1 MPGCASMLQRTKK
14 PDMLVKK
21 YSNRRLYDTESSR
34 YITLEELAERIRGGA
49 DVRIV
54 DAKSGADLTQATLVQ
69 LILEGPSAR
78 GLPTPLL
85 VQLVRMGDD
94 AAGEFFGKYLS
105 MAMEWYLAARFGIQ
119 QAAPMLPFGNLPMQ
133 ATNALFRMFGG
144 GGFGAP
150 APAPAPPAPPRA
162 TAPPQEPDDRDDVA
176 ALRRELEE
184 LKRQVDGQAAR
195 PARRR

>member
-1 MPGCASMLQRTKK
+1 MLRRTKTAV
-14 PDMLVKK
+14 MLVKK

-34 YITLEELAERIRGGA
+34 YITLEELAARIRDGA

-54 DAKSGADLTQATLVQ
+54 DAKTGADLTQATLVQ

-133 ATNALFRMFGG
+133 ATNALFRMLGG
-144 GGFGAP
+144 GGFSAP
-150 APAPAPPAPPRA
+150 PPAPPPPPRA
-162 TAPPQEPDDRDDVA
+162 AAPRDEPDDRDDVA

-184 LKRQVDGQAAR
+184 LKRQVDGQSTR
-195 PARRR
+195 PTRRR

>member
-1 MPGCASMLQRTKK
+1 
-14 PDMLVKK
+14 MLVKK

-34 YITLEELAERIRGGA
+34 YITLEELADRIRDGA

-54 DAKSGADLTQATLVQ
+54 DAKTGTDLTQATLVQ

-78 GLPTPLL
+78 GLPVPLL

-105 MAMEWYLAARFGIQ
+105 TAMEWYLAARFGIQ
-119 QAAPMLPFGNLPMQ
+119 QAAPLLPFGNLPMQ
-133 ATNALFRMFGG
+133 ASNALFRMFTG
-144 GGFGAP
+144 GGFSAP
-150 APAPAPPAPPRA
+150 PPAPPPRP
-162 TAPPQEPDDRDDVA
+162 APPRDEPDDRDDVA

>member
-1 MPGCASMLQRTKK
+1 
-14 PDMLVKK
+14 MLVKK

-34 YITLEELAERIRGGA
+34 YITLEELAERIREGA

-54 DAKSGADLTQATLVQ
+54 DAKTGADLTQATLVQ

-144 GGFGAP
+144 GGFASP
-150 APAPAPPAPPRA
+150 PPAPPPPRA
-162 TAPPQEPDDRDDVA
+162 AAPRDEPEDREDDVA

-184 LKRQVDGQAAR
+184 LKRQVDGKATR
-195 PARRR
+195 TARRR